1 MCLRCTELLP
11 NGGPMSPADLLVDV
25 TGDDGTSRRNVPLR
39 EAVGNDDE
47 EYQDC
52 RETLLADGH
61 CTTGGGDFP
70 LYHMEL
76 VRNAGTARTKDEVPR
91 RQVARL
97 RAGIRKAAD
106 STRLSN
112 RVSAVRSSRR
122 NLLFG
127 EVKKSRGPMHRRS
140 CPSTLSG
147 GGLGGRR
154 FRPSRRSHCRE
165 ASHCQSSSIDER
177 IPMACRS
184 FSCAVAVRTD

>member
-1 MCLRCTELLP
+1 
-11 NGGPMSPADLLVDV
+11 MSPADLFVDV

-76 VRNAGTARTKDEVPR
+76 VRNVELAVVRAGTASTKDEVVPR

-106 STRLSN
+106 STTDP
-112 RVSAVRSSRR
+112 VTR
-122 NLLFG
+122 NHLNELL
-127 EVKKSRGPMHRRS
+127 
-140 CPSTLSG
+140 G
-147 GGLGGRR
+147 GGDDG
-154 FRPSRRSHCRE
+154 PQH
-165 ASHCQSSSIDER
+165 
-177 IPMACRS
+177 
-184 FSCAVAVRTD
+184 